1 MRKTSKTILVATV
14 VLFTTLPASA
24 GDHKPSVTKTTKNI
38 STELFGSS
46 NGIGLHYDS
55 RLKGNNG
62 WGYSAGLAWGYSKSS
77 NLFNSVEQYHLISFV
92 PRMNYL
98 LGKKKSKLELG
109 IGTNIGY
116 LIGKNEYDIYDIK
129 EKGGYKYHEYA
140 GHVKEKKIL
149 HLLYFRQ
156 HRLPTAALQGFHV
169 PCRTVTVVRTGRQA
183 HTRPSLFGAIHKFRE
198 VVLNKESKFMP
209 LCFHINAK
217 CN

>member
-1 MRKTSKTILVATV
+1 MVATV

-140 GHVKEKKIL
+140 GHVKEKKNSSPTIFSATSATDCSL
-149 HLLYFRQ
+149 AGVSRSVPDC
-156 HRLPTAALQGFHV
+156 HRRSDWAASTHS
-169 PCRTVTVVRTGRQA
+169 TVSIWC
-183 HTRPSLFGAIHKFRE
+183 HT
-198 VVLNKESKFMP
+198 
-209 LCFHINAK
+209 
-217 CN
+217 